1 MKRIIPYI
9 PFVVLLII
17 SIVSLNFS
25 ESKRNATI
33 CKDVIFKI
41 DEGKTKTPFLKEI
54 DILNS
59 IKISKKSLVGKKI
72 NSIRVYDIE
81 DKIENNPSVLACQ
94 CYFTTEGNLIVE
106 VSQRI
111 PIVRILAMQDNYYI
125 DQHGRLMP
133 LSKNFSARSVVASG
147 NISEGFRKKH
157 NVLLEQTKDSSCL
170 KDIYELALA
179 IREDSFLNALIEQIY
194 VTDSKEYLLISK
206 IGPTKI
212 EFGSI
217 EFYEEK
223 LKNLKAFYK
232 SRKVRENWHL
242 YESIS
247 VKYRNQIVCTK
258 Y

>member
-1 MKRIIPYI
+1 M
-9 PFVVLLII
+9 LLIL

-25 ESKRNATI
+25 EAKRNATI

-41 DEGKTKTPFLKEI
+41 DEGKTKTPFLNET

-59 IKISKKSLVGKKI
+59 IKISKTSLVGKKI
-72 NSIRVYDIE
+72 NSIRLYDIE

-94 CYFTTEGNLIVE
+94 CYFTTEGYLIVE

-111 PIVRILAMQDNYYI
+111 PVVRVMGMYDNYYI

-133 LSKNFSARSVVASG
+133 LSKNFSARAVVASG
-147 NISEGFRKKH
+147 NIPDGFRKKY
-157 NVLLEQTKDSSCL
+157 NVLLGTTKDSSCL

-179 IREDSFLNALIEQIY
+179 IREDSFLNALVEQIY
-194 VTDSKEYLLISK
+194 VTDSKEYILISK

-217 EFYEEK
+217 EFYDEK